1 MSLTLPRRSS
11 ARAAL
16 VLLAASALA
25 LTACSSPAS
34 DPAST
39 SAATDAE
46 LPPGAVELVDAAYA
60 GTSTALPEAAPPVS
74 DGHDVWVI
82 SAFQQVSGLAQIAS
96 EVQAAA
102 DEIGWDSNV
111 CDGQNNANGAWA
123 TCIRQAVAAGAD
135 ALVLAGVDCAPVR
148 QALIEAREAG
158 VAVAGVSSFD
168 CSDPT
173 QGGSEPLFDTGVQYG
188 DQFTDTADFF
198 TRVGQLRAAYIAT
211 QTGGEARILHV
222 EFAGVS
228 IGEYISDGFTEEIAN
243 CPGCEIVGT
252 VTITPADLPQLRQMF
267 ETGLLEAGD
276 VDAIS
281 VDLDFML
288 TLGVQP
294 ALVSAGL
301 EDTLVL
307 GGECV
312 IETLDYMRAGGG
324 VNACIGFSN
333 GRASWSAVDQ
343 LNRFFSGTEPVKDGI
358 GWQILDASNQDA
370 WPAEGDPYDDSV
382 DYRTGYAEL
391 WTQG

>member
-1 MSLTLPRRSS
+1 MSRTSSRRSLTRVAAALLTAATLALAGCSGGAEPADSS
-11 ARAAL
+11 AAPAA
-16 VLLAASALA
+16 
-25 LTACSSPAS
+25 
-34 DPAST
+34 D
-39 SAATDAE
+39 

-60 GTSTALPEAAPPVS
+60 GTSTGMPESAPPVS
-74 DGHDVWVI
+74 PDHDVWVI
-82 SAFQQVSGLAQIAS
+82 SAYQQVSGLAQIAA
-96 EVQAAA
+96 EVQDAAG
-102 DEIGWDSNV
+102 EIGWESSV

-148 QALIEAREAG
+148 QALIEARDAG
-158 VAVAGVSSFD
+158 VAVAGVSAFD

-188 DQFTDTADFF
+188 EQFEGTADFF
-198 TRVGQLRAAYIAT
+198 TKVGQLRAAYIAS
-211 QTGGEARILHV
+211 QTGGEARILHL

-228 IGEYISDGFTEEIAN
+228 IGEYISDGFTEEIAK

-252 VTITPADLPQLRQMF
+252 VTITPADIPQLRQMF

-301 EDTLVL
+301 TDTLVL

-312 IETLDYMRAGGG
+312 IETLDFMRAGGG

-333 GRASWSAVDQ
+333 GRASWSVVDQ
-343 LNRFFSGTEPVKDGI
+343 LNRHFAGEEPVKDGI
-358 GWQILDASNQDA
+358 GWQILDGSNEQA
-370 WPAEGDPYDDSV
+370 WPTEGQPYDDAV
-382 DYRTGYAEL
+382 DYRAGYAEL
-391 WTQG
+391 WSGS